1 MLHKNFYIVRTL
13 WEFLFFTFNTY
24 GKLDV
29 FLIEYIY
36 IFMMSCGFNSLSQYS
51 AVEIVKKLD
60 IWTKTLKFFELNWN

>member
-29 FLIEYIY
+29 FLIEYINMLEGL
-36 IFMMSCGFNSLSQYS
+36 IVS
-51 AVEIVKKLD
+51 AS
-60 IWTKTLKFFELNWN
+60 TQQ